1 MGLDFKLAFSIT
13 WSGEILLIHIFFC
26 IMSFSHKFKSFFKV
40 PTKNFGNLFKVDPMG
55 TYLPKVSLMSF
66 KEGRIID
73 FPCIGPKYSH
83 TTISMRCISKHVGDM
98 CQFN

>member
-13 WSGEILLIHIFFC
+13 WSVKMLLIHIFFC
-26 IMSFSHKFKSFFKV
+26 IMSFPHKFKSFFKV

-66 KEGRIID
+66 KEGRNID
-73 FPCIGPKYSH
+73 FPGIGPSH
-83 TTISMRCISKHVGDM
+83 THTSASASM
-98 CQFN
+98 